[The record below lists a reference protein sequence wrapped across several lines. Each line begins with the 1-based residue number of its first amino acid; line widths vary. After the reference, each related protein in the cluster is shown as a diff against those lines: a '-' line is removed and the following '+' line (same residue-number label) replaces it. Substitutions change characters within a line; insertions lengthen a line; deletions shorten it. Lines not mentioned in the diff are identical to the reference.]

1 MRQRSHFFEWL
12 KAVEKIRTYTTHGM
26 DNQKELLAKSKMTK
40 TIEAIAR
47 KVTIESAGL
56 LRKTE
61 MKNDMLQAENY
72 QLKLDMATTESSKA
86 KAKEE
91 GARLKWELEWTVF
104 NFTKEKK
111 KLEAAYQQ

>member
-1 MRQRSHFFEWL
+1 MAKGSRKNQDIYSSW
-12 KAVEKIRTYTTHGM
+12 HG
-26 DNQKELLAKSKMTK
+26 QPKELLAKPKMTK

-61 MKNDMLQAENY
+61 MKNDMLQAEIC

-91 GARLKWELEWTVF
+91 CAQLKWELEWTVF
-104 NFTKEKK
+104 SFTKEKK
-111 KLEAAYQQ
+111 ELEAAYQQ

>member
-1 MRQRSHFFEWL
+1 MAKDSRKNQDIYSSW
-12 KAVEKIRTYTTHGM
+12 HG
-26 DNQKELLAKSKMTK
+26 QPKELLAKPKMTK

-61 MKNDMLQAENY
+61 MKNDMLQAEIC

-86 KAKEE
+86 KVKEE
-91 GARLKWELEWTVF
+91 CARLKWELE
-104 NFTKEKK
+104 
-111 KLEAAYQQ
+111 